1 MKKTGSRLKLLSALS
16 LGFTALG
23 LSACSSSNIVNV
35 MFGSDNNVITVG
47 QIDFS
52 NYHLDVEYKNGDV
65 EEIPV
70 TESMID
76 KNDIFKLYKIGTHDI
91 TFYYDNFYTT
101 ATFIVETNHFSD
113 DIKFVTNDKYQGE
126 DIFIQKYDG
135 KAHSLALTQN
145 IPVGTQII
153 YPDGN
158 SFTDSKNTPYVVR
171 AILVKDGYE
180 SKEITGKL
188 LIVVNEFPPEYFD
201 QIVFDDVTV
210 PYDGKEHSITIEELP
225 NELEAEYKIY
235 DSTGRKVDKAVDA
248 GVYNVYVTFTS
259 KNRNYTIPDAQKTKT
274 AKLTIGQTAI
284 NCSGVTLEPIVKD
297 YDGFSVDV
305 LPLGFIPNN
314 VSYNVVI
321 KDKNGNV
328 VNKPV
333 DAGEYSVQV
342 NFTTDSD
349 HIVNPEFLTTT
360 LTINKKVVD
369 LSGLE
374 YGLEE
379 TKFDGC
385 NKRYSLLDNQ
395 LPNYVQANFTYKKVG
410 SDEACTPFEPGKYIV
425 DIGFEIVNENPNNY
439 QLINVP
445 TDSAVLIVNP
455 IQFAKD
461 FFDEISFQNA
471 SVPYDGLEHTIEVE
485 NLPDELN
492 VEYKIYDNNGN
503 EIEKAIEVGRY
514 TVEATFS
521 PKEIGYEVP
530 ESKRTMTATL
540 YIVE

>member
-23 LSACSSSNIVNV
+23 LSACSLSNIANV

-52 NYHLDVEYKNGDV
+52 NYHLDIEYKNGDT

-76 KNDIFKLYKIGTHDI
+76 KNDIFKLYKVGTHDI

-145 IPVGTQII
+145 VPVGTQII

-171 AILVKDGYE
+171 AILVKDGYV

-188 LIVVNEFPPEYFD
+188 LIVVNEFPEEYFN

-259 KNRNYTIPDAQKTKT
+259 KNHNYTIPDSQKTRT
-274 AKLTIGQTAI
+274 AKLTIGQTVI
-284 NCSGVTLEPIVKD
+284 NCSSVTLEPIVKD
-297 YDGFSVDV
+297 YDGFSVDI

-314 VSYNVVI
+314 VSYNVVV
-321 KDKNGNV
+321 KDENGDV
-328 VNKPV
+328 VANPV
-333 DAGEYSVQV
+333 NAGEYSVQV

-349 HIVNPEFLTTT
+349 HTVSPESLTTT

-379 TKFDGC
+379 VKFDGC

-395 LPNYVQANFTYKKVG
+395 LPNYVNANFTYKKVG
-410 SDEACTPFEPGKYIV
+410 SDEECTPFEPGKYIV
-425 DIGFEIVNENPNNY
+425 EIDFEIVNEKPNNY

-445 TDSAVLIVNP
+445 TDSAVLIINP
-455 IQFAKD
+455 IQYSKEL
-461 FFDEISFQNA
+461 FDGIKFENSTVQ
-471 SVPYDGLEHTIEVE
+471 YDGLEHTIEVQ
-485 NLPDELN
+485 NLPAQLD
-492 VEYKIYDNNGN
+492 VEYKIYDASNN
-503 EIEKAIEVGRY
+503 EVEKAIEVGKY
-514 TVEATFS
+514 KVVATLT
-521 PKEIGYEVP
+521 PKDIGYEIP

-540 YIVE
+540 IIGE

>member
-23 LSACSSSNIVNV
+23 LSACSLSNIANV

-52 NYHLDVEYKNGDV
+52 NYHLDIEYKNGDT

-76 KNDIFKLYKIGTHDI
+76 KNDIFKLYKVGTHDI

-145 IPVGTQII
+145 VPVGTQII

-171 AILVKDGYE
+171 AILVKDGYV

-188 LIVVNEFPPEYFD
+188 LIVVNEFPEEYFN

-259 KNRNYTIPDAQKTKT
+259 KNHNYTIPDSQKTRT
-274 AKLTIGQTAI
+274 AKLTIGQTVI
-284 NCSGVTLEPIVKD
+284 NCSSVTLEPIVKD
-297 YDGFSVDV
+297 YDGFSVDI

-314 VSYNVVI
+314 VSYNVVV
-321 KDKNGNV
+321 KDENGDV
-328 VNKPV
+328 VANPV
-333 DAGEYSVQV
+333 NAGEYSVQV

-349 HIVNPEFLTTT
+349 HTVSPESLTTT

-379 TKFDGC
+379 VKFDGC

-395 LPNYVQANFTYKKVG
+395 LPNYVNANFTYKKVG
-410 SDEACTPFEPGKYIV
+410 SDEECTPFEPGKYIV
-425 DIGFEIVNENPNNY
+425 EIDFEIVNENPNNY

-445 TDSAVLIVNP
+445 TDSAVLIINP
-455 IQFAKD
+455 IQYSKEL
-461 FFDEISFQNA
+461 FDGIKFENSTVQ
-471 SVPYDGLEHTIEVE
+471 YDGLEHTIEVQ
-485 NLPDELN
+485 NLPAQLD
-492 VEYKIYDNNGN
+492 VEYKIYDASNN
-503 EIEKAIEVGRY
+503 EVEKAIEVGKY
-514 TVEATFS
+514 KVVATLT
-521 PKEIGYEVP
+521 PKDIGYEIP
-530 ESKRTMTATL
+530 ESKRTMTVTL
-540 YIVE
+540 IIGE